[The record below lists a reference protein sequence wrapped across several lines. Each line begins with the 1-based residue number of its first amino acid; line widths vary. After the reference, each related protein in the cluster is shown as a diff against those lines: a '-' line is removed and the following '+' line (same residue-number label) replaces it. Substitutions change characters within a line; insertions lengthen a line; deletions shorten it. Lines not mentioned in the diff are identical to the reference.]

1 LTAGLDRVGIPG
13 IGITSH
19 AQLINTYEAEYLAS
33 VIFFC
38 LNGGDIHAAG

>member
-1 LTAGLDRVGIPG
+1 LTAGLDRVPG

-19 AQLINTYEAEYLAS
+19 AQSHIKTYEAEYLAS